1 MFGYLSG
8 FPLCWLE
15 RGAVPGGVAPRMYI
29 FLININEV
37 SGSIVALTALLAFGL
52 YCSLWK
58 KYLTKNMH
66 VAFAY

>member
-1 MFGYLSG
+1 M
-8 FPLCWLE
+8 
-15 RGAVPGGVAPRMYI
+15 PGGVAPRMYI